1 MTHHI
6 RLLGRYSLMYCTYLR
21 DEVIAED
28 FFVRFYRKTVLAGDS
43 SVALSQVGSGTWR
56 VYAGE
61 CCGQN
66 RSPKR

>member
-43 SVALSQVGSGTWR
+43 SVALSQVGSGIW
-56 VYAGE
+56 
-61 CCGQN
+61 
-66 RSPKR
+66 